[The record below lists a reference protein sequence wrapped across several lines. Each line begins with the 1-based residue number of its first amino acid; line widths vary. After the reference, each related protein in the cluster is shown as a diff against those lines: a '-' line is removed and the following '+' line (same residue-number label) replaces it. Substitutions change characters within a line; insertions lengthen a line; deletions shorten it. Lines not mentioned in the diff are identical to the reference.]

1 MYKWLLRHNLLI
13 NEVWF
18 LKAWGCHDF
27 YQGSNQFSIW
37 EVREFAHTLTLNPFK
52 TDLQISLECPEYK
65 ENYWHLVYFFHFS
78 NFDFSQI
85 KRGEAYPQFLSHFC
99 WRPYLQNSV
108 HWMPYRRFELFT
120 MKDLLL
126 IMHYKTLQWG
136 NIYQIPLNSKLNLY
150 YSRIHIL
157 NLEYSHVLHRTA

>member
-1 MYKWLLRHNLLI
+1 
-13 NEVWF
+13 
-18 LKAWGCHDF
+18 
-27 YQGSNQFSIW
+27 
-37 EVREFAHTLTLNPFK
+37 
-52 TDLQISLECPEYK
+52 
-65 ENYWHLVYFFHFS
+65 
-78 NFDFSQI
+78 
-85 KRGEAYPQFLSHFC
+85 
-99 WRPYLQNSV
+99 
-108 HWMPYRRFELFT
+108 MPYRRFELFT